1 MKRLGL
7 LKFAA
12 LVLCCFAA
20 PDRTIAQTPPDHC
33 WVKYAYDQAGNRIKR
48 EWWCGDPNGWDENA
62 NPKALPVNTIG
73 VRAYPNPAADAF
85 EVVTEVEVHSGEA
98 TLRDEHGR
106 SAIRQRMQGTRTLF
120 DTSGLA
126 NGIYVL
132 EVRVADVEYSTRIT
146 VSH

>member
-1 MKRLGL
+1 MRRLGV

-12 LVLCCFAA
+12 LLTCCCGSVYQA
-20 PDRTIAQTPPDHC
+20 IAQTPPDHC
-33 WVKYAYDQAGNRIKR
+33 WVKYSYDQAGNRIKR

-62 NPKALPVNTIG
+62 NPKSLAVNAIG
-73 VRAYPNPAADAF
+73 VRAYPNPATDVF
-85 EVVTEVEVHSGEA
+85 EVVTEVEVQSGEA

-106 SAIRQRMQGTRTLF
+106 SVIRQRMQGTRTLF

-132 EVRVADVEYSTRIT
+132 EVRVGDIEYSTRIT
-146 VSH
+146 ISH